1 MANFGKVGSRRGPA
15 RTLPPAAGRRC
26 GRPRAEI
33 GIRSI
38 AVPLVRFDGKIVAA
52 LNIGVQPEQVS
63 AKAMIA
69 DYVPLLVREALA
81 LRERLVEPN
90 QKPF

>member
-1 MANFGKVGSRRGPA
+1 MEISPPDRLDVRRKGDA
-15 RTLPPAAGRRC
+15 LADQE
-26 GRPRAEI
+26 AEI

-38 AVPLVRFDGKIVAA
+38 AVPLVRFDGKAVAA

-69 DYVPLLVREALA
+69 DYVPLLMREALA
-81 LRERLVEPN
+81 LRERLV
-90 QKPF
+90 